1 MLVFKTRIWRVNAWP
16 TCVCNY
22 QPIKTSSTN
31 VIYLRDTSQNGGRE
45 PTLFT
50 FIEAVRNCPAV
61 WDVSSLA
68 YKDTNKTKQNKT
80 EERAAKLGFV
90 QTFLF
95 LHRFLFLL
103 FFSSVSLLY
112 VSSTTLKKWPCCK
125 LPCLLFDT
133 SLTCE
138 GKGLSTFRSFPTRVC
153 QLKFAV
159 WRPLNIVLGILNS
172 FSWIFDE
179 FPARKVT
186 RFQLFF
192 LLT

>member
-1 MLVFKTRIWRVNAWP
+1 MNAWP
-16 TCVCNY
+16 ACVGNY
-22 QPIKTSSTN
+22 QPIKTSTTH

-45 PTLFT
+45 PTLFK
-50 FIEAVRNCPAV
+50 FIEAIHNCRRPAV

-68 YKDTNKTKQNKT
+68 CKHTNKNKQNKT
-80 EERAAKLGFV
+80 EGRADKLGFV
-90 QTFLF
+90 QTF

-112 VSSTTLKKWPCCK
+112 ESTTTLKKRPCCK

-138 GKGLSTFRSFPTRVC
+138 GKSLSTFRSFPTRVC

-159 WRPLNIVLGILNS
+159 
-172 FSWIFDE
+172 
-179 FPARKVT
+179 
-186 RFQLFF
+186 
-192 LLT
+192 